1 MPTPAKRKVSVTLD
15 EDLVAQI
22 EAEGEGLSAQ
32 VNTAVRAHL
41 TERRRRQ
48 ALGQLLDRLEGE
60 DGPLDTPEDEEEI
73 ARIMQ
78 LLGGEPDAAAT
89 VKAGASSRAAG

>member
-1 MPTPAKRKVSVTLD
+1 MPTRAKRKVSVTLD

-48 ALGQLLDRLEGE
+48 ALSQLLERLEGE
-60 DGPLDTPEDEEEI
+60 DGPLDTPEDEAEI

-78 LLGGEPDAAAT
+78 LLGGEPDAT
-89 VKAGASSRAAG
+89 VTKTAGSSTRAAG